1 MPAAITSGALLT
13 KKLAESGTGEAKLAL
28 ARKCLTDA
36 RDAGRTATA
45 AEVVAA
51 LELGGAPEMTVLKAK
66 TLAETGEWHGPPA
79 DARTPVEEELLKAEG
94 VEPTEVPAP
103 VEPTAADPEAPV
115 EPVSRPKPAKKK

>member
-1 MPAAITSGALLT
+1 MPAITSGALLT

-51 LELGGAPEMTVLKAK
+51 LELGGAPEMTIMKAK
-66 TLAETGEWHGPPA
+66 ALAETGEWHGPPEVSA
-79 DARTPVEEELLKAEG
+79 PPVEEAMLAAEG
-94 VEPTEVPAP
+94 IEVPA
-103 VEPTAADPEAPV
+103 
-115 EPVSRPKPAKKK
+115 EPVPTEPAPKPAKKK